1 MYGLNR
7 SQTVHGLVGHDKEFE
22 LYAESNIKQFKIL
35 KQDLC
40 F

>member
-1 MYGLNR
+1 MCGLHR
-7 SQTVHGLVGHDKEFE
+7 SQTAHGLVGHDKEFE
-22 LYAESNIKQFKIL
+22 LYAKSDIKQLKIL